1 MYKLLFSVIC
11 FCLSACGDDSSSDT
25 PILEAPH
32 FVESSP
38 VNGEKDIPSGNLTVT
53 LTYNQKITCSSSAQ
67 ERITCGDAMVS
78 GVSVNLTKVIVQLS
92 GLEKGKDYKLI
103 VPKGAVVGLTQV
115 EAPEVTISFSTVVD
129 SLVKPGEGV
138 LCTPNPSPQA
148 KKLYN
153 YLLSIYGKQTLSGA
167 MANVNWN
174 INESTWVYKHTGKW
188 PAINGFDFLH
198 FFASSPNG
206 WIDYENTAVVEKWWN
221 DGGIVAAM
229 WHWNVQAND
238 GTNYTCTPGLE
249 QDANH
254 TNFDVSKIDD
264 VNSDEYKQIIK
275 DLDKVAGYL
284 KLLRDKNIPVLWRP
298 LHEAAGNYYHTEW
311 NGTAWFW
318 WGYHGPEPFKKLWR
332 LMFDRFVN
340 VHGLNNLVWV
350 WTYEDHV
357 EWYPGD
363 EYVDIIG
370 SDIYNETTVDFFSG
384 RYADM
389 TSLYKGKL
397 AAMAECGGVSKMS
410 NQWAAGAKWL
420 YFMPWYDYNRT
431 KDVTASDF
439 ESMAHEH
446 ANIEWWKD
454 AWNLEFVISREDL
467 PSLK

>member
-1 MYKLLFSVIC
+1 MYKLLFTVIC
-11 FCLSACGDDSSSDT
+11 FCLGACGSDGTSDT

-32 FVESSP
+32 LVESSP

-53 LTYNQKITCSSSAQ
+53 LTYNQKITCSSSTQ
-67 ERITCGDAMVS
+67 ERITCGDATVS
-78 GVSVNLTKVIVQLS
+78 GVSVSLTKVIIQLA

-103 VPKGAVVGLTQV
+103 VPKGAVLGLTQI
-115 EAPEVTISFSTVVD
+115 EAPEVTVSFSTVAD
-129 SLVKPGEGV
+129 SPVKPGEGA
-138 LCTPNPSPQA
+138 LCTPNPSSQA

-153 YLLSIYGKQTLSGA
+153 YLHSIYGKQILSGA

-198 FFASSPNG
+198 FFTSSPNG
-206 WIDYENTAVVEKWWN
+206 WIDYENTTVVEKWWN

-229 WHWNVQAND
+229 WHWNVLAND
-238 GTNYTCTPGLE
+238 GTSYTCTPGLE
-249 QDANH
+249 QDGNH
-254 TNFDVSKIDD
+254 TKFDVSKIDD
-264 VNSDEYKQIIK
+264 VDSDEYKQVIK

-332 LMFDRFVN
+332 LMFDRFVK
-340 VHGLNNLVWV
+340 VHGLNNLVWI

-370 SDIYNETTVDFFSG
+370 SDIYKQTSIDFFSG

-389 TSLYKGKL
+389 TSFYKGKL
-397 AAMAECGGVSKMS
+397 ATMAECGGVSKMS

-431 KDVTASDF
+431 KDMTAPDF
-439 ESMAHEH
+439 ESTAHEH

-454 AWNLEFVISREDL
+454 AWNQEFVISREDL